1 MNMRKKHFT
10 TTQIIILSFMLAIL
24 AGTALLSLPVASAS
38 GQVTPFIDAL
48 FTATTSVCVTGL
60 VVVTTASYW
69 SLFGKIVILILIQI
83 GGVGVITITTT
94 IMMLLGKKLSLS
106 NRMLLGEAFNLD
118 TLKGLVQFL
127 KRVFKGALLVEGIG
141 AICYIPVFVPEFGPV
156 RGTWYSVFQAVSA
169 FCNAGIDIIGDSSY
183 MPFVHNVWA
192 NVVTML
198 LIIIGGIGFIVWWD
212 IIRVFRESV
221 TAGKRSFFERLSL
234 HTKIVLT
241 MTCFLIVLGTVFFL
255 LFECNNP
262 LTIGDFSF
270 GQKLLAAMF
279 ESVTT
284 RTAGIATI
292 SQKGL
297 TVPSVITAI
306 FLMFTGGSS
315 VGTAGGVKVTTVA
328 VLMLAVLATVRGQE
342 DTVCFNRRIPNKI
355 VRKSIAII
363 FISFM
368 ASLLAVIAMQLLES
382 GETIDMIFEVYS
394 ALGTVGLSRD
404 YTPLVGL
411 AGKIV
416 LCICMFLGRI
426 GPITMVIA
434 FTMRDTKP
442 SARLPEGKITV
453 G

>member
-1 MNMRKKHFT
+1 M
-10 TTQIIILSFMLAIL
+10 
-24 AGTALLSLPVASAS
+24 
-38 GQVTPFIDAL
+38 
-48 FTATTSVCVTGL
+48 
-60 VVVTTASYW
+60 
-69 SLFGKIVILILIQI
+69 
-83 GGVGVITITTT
+83 
-94 IMMLLGKKLSLS
+94 
-106 NRMLLGEAFNLD
+106 
-118 TLKGLVQFL
+118 
-127 KRVFKGALLVEGIG
+127 EGIG
-141 AICYIPVFVPEFGPV
+141 AICYLPVFVPEFGPV

-183 MPFVHNVWA
+183 MPLVHNVWA

-212 IIRVFRESV
+212 IIRVFRERV
-221 TAGKRSFFERLSL
+221 TAEKRGFFERLSL

-241 MTCFLIVLGTVFFL
+241 MTGVLIVLGTVLFL
-255 LFECNNP
+255 LFEYNNP

-270 GQKLLAAMF
+270 GQKLMAAMF

-306 FLMFTGGSS
+306 FLMFTGGSP

>member
-1 MNMRKKHFT
+1 M
-10 TTQIIILSFMLAIL
+10 
-24 AGTALLSLPVASAS
+24 
-38 GQVTPFIDAL
+38 
-48 FTATTSVCVTGL
+48 
-60 VVVTTASYW
+60 
-69 SLFGKIVILILIQI
+69 
-83 GGVGVITITTT
+83 
-94 IMMLLGKKLSLS
+94 
-106 NRMLLGEAFNLD
+106 
-118 TLKGLVQFL
+118 
-127 KRVFKGALLVEGIG
+127 
-141 AICYIPVFVPEFGPV
+141 
-156 RGTWYSVFQAVSA
+156 
-169 FCNAGIDIIGDSSY
+169 
-183 MPFVHNVWA
+183 
-192 NVVTML
+192 
-198 LIIIGGIGFIVWWD
+198 
-212 IIRVFRESV
+212 
-221 TAGKRSFFERLSL
+221 
-234 HTKIVLT
+234 
-241 MTCFLIVLGTVFFL
+241 
-255 LFECNNP
+255 
-262 LTIGDFSF
+262 
-270 GQKLLAAMF
+270 AAMF

-306 FLMFTGGSS
+306 FLMFTGGSP

-404 YTPLVGL
+404 YTSLVGL

-442 SARLPEGKITV
+442 STRLPEGKITV